1 MRRGAGA
8 GPGLRRRRWLLLLAV
23 LAALCRAAAGS
34 GGRRRAASLGEMLRE
49 VEALMEDTQH
59 KLRNAVQEVS
69 EARRGGRRFLSAPPA
84 DSGPRAARLL
94 LAAQRVPARGSQP
107 QAKRSPAP
115 QSPLSVAS
123 ELLYRAP
130 RLLPA
135 LCAALAVRAAAGVER
150 TPVSRREGTLQAGV

>member
-8 GPGLRRRRWLLLLAV
+8 GPRRRRWLLLLAV

-69 EARRGGRRFLSAPPA
+69 EARRGGRRSLSAPPA
-84 DSGPRAARLL
+84 ASGPRAARLL
-94 LAAQRVPARGSQP
+94 LAAQRVPPRGSRP
-107 QAKRSPAP
+107 RARRPCASGTALSRFRASLRRS
-115 QSPLSVAS
+115 S
-123 ELLYRAP
+123 
-130 RLLPA
+130 
-135 LCAALAVRAAAGVER
+135 ALARALRCVGGA
-150 TPVSRREGTLQAGV
+150 RRGWR